1 MAGLTSKVLRFATA
15 PAKFALRQTRTNF
28 ETLRA
33 IRADAAAWESILEQA
48 AGETAEN
55 LMRVMVAAENS
66 LPPNLEDMTPDE
78 RQRELAQTLARSE
91 QHLLAA
97 FGELYRGFR
106 LATSDASLVIENPP
120 QEQLR
125 GG

>member
-1 MAGLTSKVLRFATA
+1 MSGFTSSVLRFASA
-15 PAKFALRQTRTNF
+15 PAKFALRQTRTNI

-33 IRADAAAWESILEQA
+33 LRNDVDAWESILEQA

-66 LPPNLEDMTPDE
+66 LPPNIEDMTPGE
-78 RQRELAQTLARSE
+78 RQRELAQALARSE

-97 FGELYRGFR
+97 FGELYKGFR
-106 LATSDASLVIENPP
+106 LATSDAPLVIENPP

-125 GG
+125 GT